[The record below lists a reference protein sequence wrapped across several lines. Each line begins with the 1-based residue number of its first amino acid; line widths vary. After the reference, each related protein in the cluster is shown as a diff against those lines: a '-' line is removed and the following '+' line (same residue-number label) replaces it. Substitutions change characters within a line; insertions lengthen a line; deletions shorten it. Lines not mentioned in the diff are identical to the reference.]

1 MNYTTKQLADL
12 TKSQLLGDG
21 GLQVTT
27 ISFDSRTLYTS
38 ADTAFIAINTQK
50 NSGEKYIQA
59 AAEKGI
65 KIIISEHQVAGLHD
79 ITWIIVENSLR
90 FIQQLAKHHLSL
102 FNLKTVGIT
111 GSNGKTIVKEW
122 LYQSLFTDFN
132 TVKSP
137 KSFNSQLGLPLSLLK
152 IDGNHEVGIFEV
164 GISKPG
170 EMEILEDIF
179 PPQIGVLTHIGSAH
193 SSNFVDEEE
202 LTEEKIKL
210 FKHSETIIFNGDNDL
225 VYNKINEIYSCK
237 NLISYGLKHRNDIT
251 ITNDPNDKSE
261 PLQIRYFTDEFQIPA
276 QQRDEA
282 TLRNALCV
290 VAVLKE
296 FGFNFKQIVDKINTL
311 KSVEMRLESVNGLR
325 NNLIIND
332 SFNLDLDS
340 LKIAYQFIKEYNK
353 PKKTLILTDIVEG
366 KNAEQLYGEV
376 VKITNQQDFSKIIL
390 IGDEIINYQ
399 KDFKA
404 ETYTF
409 INVNELIDS
418 HFLNQIDNELI
429 LLKGAR
435 KFEIEKVK
443 NHLELQ
449 KHDTVLEVNLNA
461 ILHNINVH
469 KALLKPET
477 KMMAMV
483 KAYSYGL
490 GGYEIAE
497 FLQHHHIDYLGV
509 AYADE
514 GVDLRKNGI
523 TAPIMVMNPE
533 QHSYNIIIDY
543 NLEPEIYSFR
553 VLELF
558 TQQLAQKGIQEKYP
572 IHIKLET
579 GMHRLGFKEDELNEL
594 TEKLKHLN
602 VKVASIFSHLSI
614 ADVPEG
620 KDYTLEQ
627 IEIFKKNSDNLI
639 SGLHY
644 QPIRHILNTSGIVH
658 YSDYQFD
665 MVRIGIGMVGISS
678 SEKIKKQLQ
687 GAVSFKTVIS
697 QISTVNAGESIG
709 YNRNYKTK
717 NRTQIATIPVGYA
730 DGIPRL
736 IGNEVGK
743 VGIGKKL
750 FPIVGNVCMDMMMI
764 NIGDAAAK
772 EGDEVIIFNSNPSL
786 EEFSNYCKTIP
797 YEVLT
802 SISRRVKRIY
812 IKN

>member
-12 TKSQLLGDG
+12 TKSQLIGNG

-27 ISFDSRTLYTS
+27 ISFDSRTLYSS

-59 AAEKGI
+59 AVEKGI
-65 KIIISEHQVAGLHD
+65 KIIISEHQVAGLQD
-79 ITWIIVENSLR
+79 ITWIIVENSLK

-261 PLQIRYFTDEFQIPA
+261 PLQIRYFKDEFQLPA

-399 KDFKA
+399 NDFKA

-409 INVNELIDS
+409 NNVNELIDS
-418 HFLNQIDNELI
+418 HILNQIESELI

-620 KDYTLEQ
+620 KDYTLKQ

-709 YNRNYKTK
+709 YNRNYRTK
-717 NRTQIATIPVGYA
+717 NSTQIATIPVGYA

-743 VGIGKKL
+743 VGIAKKL

>member
-12 TKSQLLGDG
+12 TKSQLIGNG

-27 ISFDSRTLYTS
+27 ISFDSRTLYSS

-59 AAEKGI
+59 AVEKGI
-65 KIIISEHQVAGLHD
+65 KIIISEHQVAGLQD
-79 ITWIIVENSLR
+79 ITWIIVENSLK

-237 NLISYGLKHRNDIT
+237 NLISYGLKHRNNIT

-261 PLQIRYFTDEFQIPA
+261 PLQILYFKDEFQLPA

-282 TLRNALCV
+282 TLRNALCI

-399 KDFKA
+399 NDFKA
-404 ETYTF
+404 EAYTF
-409 INVNELIDS
+409 NNVNELIDS
-418 HFLNQIDNELI
+418 HILNHIDSELI

-709 YNRNYKTK
+709 YNRNYRTK
-717 NRTQIATIPVGYA
+717 NSTQIATIPVGYA

-772 EGDEVIIFNSNPSL
+772 EGDEVIIFNSNPPL

>member
-12 TKSQLLGDG
+12 TKSQLIGNG

-27 ISFDSRTLYTS
+27 ISFDSRTLYSS

-59 AAEKGI
+59 AVEKGI
-65 KIIISEHQVAGLHD
+65 KIIISEHQVAGLQD

-152 IDGNHEVGIFEV
+152 IGGNHEVGIFEV

-261 PLQIRYFTDEFQIPA
+261 PLQIRYFKDEFQLPA

-399 KDFKA
+399 NDFKA

-409 INVNELIDS
+409 NNVNELIDS
-418 HFLNQIDNELI
+418 HILNQIESELI

-435 KFEIEKVK
+435 KFEIEKIK

-709 YNRNYKTK
+709 YNRNYRTK
-717 NRTQIATIPVGYA
+717 NSTQIATIPVGYA

-743 VGIGKKL
+743 VGIAKKL

>member
-12 TKSQLLGDG
+12 TNSELIGDG
-21 GLQVTT
+21 SLQVTT
-27 ISFDSRTLYTS
+27 ISFDSRTIYSS
-38 ADTAFIAINTQK
+38 ADNAFIAINTKK

-90 FIQQLAKHHLSL
+90 FIQRLAKHHLSL

-122 LYQSLFTDFN
+122 LYQSLSTDFN

-152 IDGNHEVGIFEV
+152 IEKNHEVGIFEV
-164 GISKPG
+164 GISRPG
-170 EMEILEDIF
+170 EMEILENIF
-179 PPQIGVLTHIGSAH
+179 SPKIGVLTHIGSAH

-202 LTEEKIKL
+202 LINEKVQL
-210 FKHSETIIFNGDNDL
+210 FKHSEIIIFNGDNDL
-225 VYNKINEIYSCK
+225 VYNKINDIYSSK
-237 NLISYGLKHRNDIT
+237 KLISYGLKHRNDIT
-251 ITNDPNDKSE
+251 IANDPNEKPN
-261 PLQIRYFTDEFQIPA
+261 PLQIRYFNDEFQLPA

-296 FGFNFKQIVDKINTL
+296 FGFDFKQIVDKINAL

-353 PKKTLILTDIVEG
+353 PRNTLILTDFVEG
-366 KNAEQLYGEV
+366 KNSEQLYRKV
-376 VKITNQQDFSKIIL
+376 VDITNQQNFSKIIL
-390 IGDEIINYQ
+390 IGEEIIHYQ
-399 KDFKA
+399 KDFKG

-409 INVNELIDS
+409 NNVDELIVN
-418 HFLNQIDNELI
+418 HLINQIENELI

-443 NHLELQ
+443 DHLELQ

-558 TQQLAQKGIQEKYP
+558 TAQLAQKGIQDKYP

-579 GMHRLGFKEDELNEL
+579 GMHRLGFKEDELDEL
-594 TEKLKHLN
+594 IEKLKILN
-602 VKVASIFSHLSI
+602 VRVASIFSHLSV

-620 KDYTLEQ
+620 SKYTLQQ
-627 IEIFKKNSDNLI
+627 IEIFEKNSEYII
-639 SGLHY
+639 SGINY
-644 QPIRHILNTSGIVH
+644 KPIRHILNTSGIVH

-678 SEKIKKQLQ
+678 SPEIDRQLQ
-687 GAVSFKTVIS
+687 SAVSFKTVIS
-697 QISTVNAGESIG
+697 QISTVNEGESIG
-709 YNRNYKTK
+709 YNRNYRTK
-717 NRTQIATIPVGYA
+717 NTTQIATIPVGYA

-736 IGNEVGK
+736 IGNEVGH

-764 NIGDAAAK
+764 NIGNSTAK

-786 EEFSNYCKTIP
+786 QEFSKYCKTIP

>member
-12 TKSQLLGDG
+12 TKSQLIGDG

-27 ISFDSRTLYTS
+27 ISFDSRTLYSS

-59 AAEKGI
+59 AVEKGI
-65 KIIISEHQVAGLHD
+65 KIIISEHLVAGLQD

-152 IDGNHEVGIFEV
+152 IDGIHEVGIFEV

-170 EMEILEDIF
+170 EMEILENIF

-225 VYNKINEIYSCK
+225 AYNKINEIYSCK

-261 PLQIRYFTDEFQIPA
+261 PLQIRYFNDEFQLPA

-366 KNAEQLYGEV
+366 KNAAQLYGEV

-409 INVNELIDS
+409 NNVNELIDS
-418 HFLNQIDNELI
+418 HILNQIESELI

-435 KFEIEKVK
+435 KFEIEKIK

-709 YNRNYKTK
+709 YNRNYRTK
-717 NRTQIATIPVGYA
+717 NSTQIATIPVGYA

-743 VGIGKKL
+743 VGIAKKL

>member
-12 TKSQLLGDG
+12 TKSQLIGNG

-27 ISFDSRTLYTS
+27 ISFDSRTLYSS

-59 AAEKGI
+59 AVEKGI
-65 KIIISEHQVAGLHD
+65 KIIISEHQVAGLQD
-79 ITWIIVENSLR
+79 ITWIIVENSLK

-261 PLQIRYFTDEFQIPA
+261 PLQIRYFKDEFQLPA

-399 KDFKA
+399 NDFKA
-404 ETYTF
+404 EAYTF
-409 INVNELIDS
+409 NNVNELIDS
-418 HFLNQIDNELI
+418 HILNHIDSELI

-435 KFEIEKVK
+435 KFEIEKIK

-644 QPIRHILNTSGIVH
+644 KPIRHILNTSGIVH

-709 YNRNYKTK
+709 YNRNYRTK
-717 NRTQIATIPVGYA
+717 NSTQIATIPVGYA

-743 VGIGKKL
+743 VGIAKKL